1 MDLYAR
7 LLRPLLFQIDPET
20 AHRGALAL
28 GAAAGFASPALRSL
42 LAVSDPRLKTR
53 VAGLDFPTPIGLA
66 AGFDKN
72 GQAVAAMAGLG
83 FGFIEIGSISAS
95 FSPGN
100 ARPRLFRLP
109 QDRAIAV
116 AYGVPND
123 GAKAV
128 AARLKDVRL
137 PVPLGINIV
146 TTNHGPGSPPESD
159 DAIIADYM
167 AAAQVLAPCAD
178 YLMFNLSCPNTS
190 DGKDFFADRV
200 RLDAW
205 LTALAAELLT
215 IPIFLKVS
223 PLGGVAHLHSR
234 LHVQPAAGEAGAA
247 YDNAARTLDENARCR
262 VRPAVCAAARYVF
275 ARMLSPHGPDALR
288 AVCIGWCL
296 ERRRRLSK
304 DARGRIAGVDVYGVD
319 LRRTFGRAARHTRTG
334 PVAGARWRQK
344 RHRRGRHRHPLK
356 RSQFCLR
363 CLSIVYASRRH
374 PGSDAVRRLLQARR
388 LP

>member
-42 LAVSDPRLKTR
+42 LAVSDPRLHTR

-109 QDRAIAV
+109 KDRAIAV

-167 AAAQVLAPCAD
+167 AAARALAPRAD

-205 LTALAAELLT
+205 LTALAAERLT

-223 PLGGVAHLHSR
+223 PLGGVAAIEQL
-234 LHVQPAAGEAGAA
+234 L
-247 YDNAARTLDENARCR
+247 
-262 VRPAVCAAARYVF
+262 AAAEPHTFIRGFMFNLPPVKPEQHMTTPREHWMKMPGAVSGPPSAPLLDTCLRECYRRMDRARYTLF
-275 ARMLSPHGPDALR
+275 ASGGVSSGPDAYR
-288 AVCIGWCL
+288 KM
-296 ERRRRLSK
+296 R
-304 DARGRIAGVDVYGVD
+304 
-319 LRRTFGRAARHTRTG
+319 
-334 PVAGARWRQK
+334 AGASLVSMYTALIYD
-344 RHRRGRHRHPLK
+344 GPL
-356 RSQFCLR
+356 
-363 CLSIVYASRRH
+363 
-374 PGSDAVRRLLQARR
+374 AVRRVTRELVQLLARDGVKNVTDAVGIDIR
-388 LP
+388 